1 MLVGLRDQFKLHFR
15 NVVVVGFP
23 NVFSTASV
31 FIRGVF
37 LARLLAVHEFGLA
50 LIIISIIGALDMFS
64 DAGIDRFVVQHKF
77 GYREDLMRT
86 GHAYRV
92 VGSSIVGLSIV
103 LLSYPLALLFK
114 APDLWVG
121 IAATGGIV
129 IIRGLIN
136 LSYKL
141 QQRDHRFEVETVIDI
156 SRYASDLLV
165 TALCAFVF
173 RSYWAALA
181 GTYANAL
188 VALTISHVWRRE
200 PRYSF
205 LPRKALLG
213 LVGRFSTPIYINA
226 SMLFAA
232 MQGDRMVVAA
242 MFSKNQLALYS
253 VACTVGQGIAQLTG
267 KVSERLLLPIMVGRD
282 ASKAKRRKITNFV
295 GLIMIGGSFAFLLL
309 ISIFSP
315 MVTQLIYGPAY
326 HGIRSVVAAA
336 AIFQMIQ
343 IQQAWLN
350 SVLMA
355 NGITTAFPKIT
366 MMRAAAFPAAVVLVW
381 AGLSF
386 VAIPLAFALGAAGS
400 LGVSFYA
407 ARRLELID
415 RRLMIVTFAGI
426 AMAIAMVAW
435 LSLTGRI

>member
-1 MLVGLRDQFKLHFR
+1 MLLKDQLKLHFR

-23 NVFSTASV
+23 NLFSTGSV
-31 FIRGVF
+31 FIRGVV

-50 LIIISIIGALDMFS
+50 LIIISIIGALDMFA
-64 DAGIDRFVVQHKF
+64 DAGIDRFVVQHRF
-77 GYREDLMRT
+77 GYREDVMRT
-86 GHAYRV
+86 GHTFRV
-92 VGSSIVGLSIV
+92 LGSTAVGLSIA

-114 APDLWVG
+114 APELWKG
-121 IAATGGIV
+121 IAATAGVV

-141 QQRDHRFEVETVIDI
+141 QQRDHRFEIETIIDI
-156 SRYASDLLV
+156 SRYSADLLV
-165 TALCAFVF
+165 VTVSAFVF

-188 VALTISHVWRRE
+188 VHAGISHLWRRE

-205 LPRKALLG
+205 MPRKALLG

-242 MFSKNQLALYS
+242 MFTKNQLALYS
-253 VACTVGQGIAQLTG
+253 VACTVGQGIAQVTG
-267 KVSERLLLPIMVGRD
+267 KVSERLLLPIMVARD
-282 ASKAKRRKITNFV
+282 ASKAKRRKIVNAAGV
-295 GLIMIGGSFAFLLL
+295 LMIGGSFIFLLSVSTL
-309 ISIFSP
+309 SP
-315 MVTQLIYGPAY
+315 VVTRLIYGPAY

-343 IQQAWLN
+343 IQQAWIN
-350 SVLMA
+350 SVLIG
-355 NGITTAFPKIT
+355 NGITQALPRIT
-366 MMRAAAFPAAVVLVW
+366 MMRASAFPTAVVLVW
-381 AGLSF
+381 LGFSI

-400 LGVSFYA
+400 LAVSFHA

-415 RRLMIVTFAGI
+415 RRLMIATFAGI
-426 AMAIAMVAW
+426 GAAIGLVAW
-435 LSLTGRI
+435 LSFTHRL